1 MIATKRPAAP
11 FFRAPRSL
19 GALAGLAFLAIAS
32 CSEAGGPSGANGDV
46 KVDPFIGDIV
56 MGDPNAPVEIVEYAS
71 LTCPHCRDFWKQ
83 QFPVLKERYVD
94 TGKARYIL
102 RDFPT
107 PPVEVAAAGA
117 AIARCK
123 GKDKY
128 YEIVDDIFS
137 SYREMIEA
145 AQSAQGAGPVLV
157 AIGGRHG
164 LSPDEVRA
172 CVNDP
177 DLQRFFE
184 KTVADAAGRVSSTP
198 TLFVDDVV
206 VENHTIENLTAAI
219 EAKLN
224 PGAAPPAP
232 AQ

>member
-117 AIARCK
+117 A
-123 GKDKY
+123 
-128 YEIVDDIFS
+128 
-137 SYREMIEA
+137 
-145 AQSAQGAGPVLV
+145 QSAQGAGPVLV